1 MGFKWCRLGYY
12 LVEVDGS
19 GLWWWFAIYGS
30 GGREV
35 VIGVA
40 CIVEGGVG

>member
-1 MGFKWCRLGYY
+1 M
-12 LVEVDGS
+12 VV
-19 GLWWWFAIYGS
+19 GLWWRFAIYGS

-40 CIVEGGVG
+40 CIVEGRVR

>member
-1 MGFKWCRLGYY
+1 M
-12 LVEVDGS
+12 VV
-19 GLWWWFAIYGS
+19 GLWWKFTIYGG

-40 CIVEGGVG
+40 CIVEGGVRTCLH